1 MSKDLEVMIAVREV
15 DSDSDSNG
23 TDLDASLSGDGSIRT
38 HVTNDKYRN
47 GWDAVFGKVKME
59 EPKSE
64 QQPKPIDKNA
74 N

>member
-15 DSDSDSNG
+15 DSDSDTP
-23 TDLDASLSGDGSIRT
+23 TDDIVSFGGDGSIRT

-47 GWDAVFGKVKME
+47 GWEAVFGKVKVE
-59 EPKSE
+59 EPPTEK
-64 QQPKPIDKNA
+64 KPIDKSA